1 MERFRE
7 GRVLFAGD
15 AAHQVSPFGARGA
28 NSGLQD
34 ADNLGWKLA
43 LVLAGVAPERLL
55 DTYSEERV
63 FGADENIL
71 HSTRATDFITPKSAM
86 SRVFRDAVLDLAER
100 APFARAMVNSGRLS
114 VPCTYDGGPLNGPDC
129 DGMPARTRPGAPM
142 VDAPVEGGWLLGSFG
157 AGFRLLAI
165 DAEAPERM
173 EAHGVEVPALA
184 VSARGNEALRAR
196 YLGEAERAVYLIRP
210 DQHVAARWERFD
222 EGAVRAALARAL
234 ALE

>member
-1 MERFRE
+1 MDERLHKLLAQHGIGSRRQVEAWIRE

-71 HSTRATDFITPKSAM
+71 HSTRATDFITP
-86 SRVFRDAVLDLAER
+86 
-100 APFARAMVNSGRLS
+100 
-114 VPCTYDGGPLNGPDC
+114 T
-129 DGMPARTRPGAPM
+129 
-142 VDAPVEGGWLLGSFG
+142 
-157 AGFRLLAI
+157 
-165 DAEAPERM
+165 
-173 EAHGVEVPALA
+173 
-184 VSARGNEALRAR
+184 
-196 YLGEAERAVYLIRP
+196 
-210 DQHVAARWERFD
+210 
-222 EGAVRAALARAL
+222 
-234 ALE
+234 